1 MNRSSIIYNNN
12 TNTTTTNNNDLISTN
27 PNYQK
32 LYHNHIEKLYNS
44 KKNLSNSLR
53 NSPTFSIQS
62 EPYFNQSIKNNNQHL
77 TTTTTKSIINNQSN
91 IDSSSLSMINIK
103 KILERL
109 KNEVDIE
116 RNKRTLMIKQHNH
129 NINKLTKQSK
139 IDHSILLY
147 ALKHAE
153 NKAKLYRDEYYKLKT
168 KVQTKYNNSEQEN
181 SKTNNTIQNK
191 QIYSNEKSSLKNQSD
206 WVINKNFVFIT
217 IDSMLSSLQLATM
230 L

>member
-1 MNRSSIIYNNN
+1 MNRSGITYNNN
-12 TNTTTTNNNDLISTN
+12 NNNLISTN

-168 KVQTKYNNSEQEN
+168 KGK
-181 SKTNNTIQNK
+181 
-191 QIYSNEKSSLKNQSD
+191 
-206 WVINKNFVFIT
+206 
-217 IDSMLSSLQLATM
+217 
-230 L
+230 

>member
-1 MNRSSIIYNNN
+1 MNRSGITYNDNNN
-12 TNTTTTNNNDLISTN
+12 NNLISNN

-32 LYHNHIEKLYNS
+32 IYHNPIEKLYNS

-62 EPYFNQSIKNNNQHL
+62 EPYLNQSIKKNNSNL
-77 TTTTTKSIINNQSN
+77 ISKSIINNQSN
-91 IDSSSLSMINIK
+91 IDSSLSIINIK

-116 RNKRTLMIKQHNH
+116 RNKRTLIIKQHNH
-129 NINKLTKQSK
+129 NINKLTKQSQ

-168 KVQTKYNNSEQEN
+168 KVQTKYSNSEQEN

-191 QIYSNEKSSLKNQSD
+191 TSLKNQSD
-206 WVINKNFVFIT
+206 WVINKN
-217 IDSMLSSLQLATM
+217 DRNLSCKSNSRSLIQ
-230 L
+230 

>member
-1 MNRSSIIYNNN
+1 MNRSSITYNNN
-12 TNTTTTNNNDLISTN
+12 NDTTTNNSNDFISTN
-27 PNYQK
+27 PNNQK
-32 LYHNHIEKLYNS
+32 HYHNHIEKLYNS
-44 KKNLSNSLR
+44 KKILSNSLR

-77 TTTTTKSIINNQSN
+77 TTTTTTKSIINNQSN

-168 KVQTKYNNSEQEN
+168 K
-181 SKTNNTIQNK
+181 
-191 QIYSNEKSSLKNQSD
+191 
-206 WVINKNFVFIT
+206 
-217 IDSMLSSLQLATM
+217 
-230 L
+230 